1 MTGDQAKKAVAQ
13 QVSVGDAGAAR
24 REVYLDYAAATPV
37 DPEVVAA
44 MLPYLTEKF
53 HNPSAPYALAR
64 GVRADVEAARA
75 QIARAIGARPGNVVF
90 TAGATEANNLA
101 FACVDGEVVTDA
113 AEHESVL
120 ACAQGRACRIVGVAP
135 DGRVDAREVAAAITP
150 QTELVSIEL
159 ANGEVGAVQPVRD
172 ISRAVVAERAR
183 RLEAGE
189 RRPIYLHTD
198 ASQAAGALSVNVSS
212 LGCDLLT
219 LSAAKIHGPK
229 QVGLLWASD
238 DVALRPLV
246 RGGGQESGVRSGT
259 ENVAGIIGFAK
270 AMELTLERRS
280 GEAKRLRSLRDRLQ
294 RELAAEFPWAVVQG
308 PKAAKLRLPGLLHVG
323 FPGLEAR
330 RLVIELERAGVS
342 VGTGS
347 ACAASRMRSSHVLA
361 AMGVPDEVAQ
371 GSLRITLGA
380 QTSEEDVEYAVAA
393 ISGAVRAEAARVGL
407 EDLLA
412 ASPAAAAVPVAS
424 PAPAGAPLPVTP
436 ASPHAKWDMNRAQ
449 DVSFCKEDAK
459 TPYAADGDRVSCKD
473 GSAEKGG
480 ER

>member
-1 MTGDQAKKAVAQ
+1 
-13 QVSVGDAGAAR
+13 
-24 REVYLDYAAATPV
+24 
-37 DPEVVAA
+37 
-44 MLPYLTEKF
+44 
-53 HNPSAPYALAR
+53 
-64 GVRADVEAARA
+64 
-75 QIARAIGARPGNVVF
+75 
-90 TAGATEANNLA
+90 
-101 FACVDGEVVTDA
+101 
-113 AEHESVL
+113 
-120 ACAQGRACRIVGVAP
+120 
-135 DGRVDAREVAAAITP
+135 
-150 QTELVSIEL
+150 
-159 ANGEVGAVQPVRD
+159 
-172 ISRAVVAERAR
+172 
-183 RLEAGE
+183 
-189 RRPIYLHTD
+189 
-198 ASQAAGALSVNVSS
+198 
-212 LGCDLLT
+212 
-219 LSAAKIHGPK
+219 
-229 QVGLLWASD
+229 
-238 DVALRPLV
+238 
-246 RGGGQESGVRSGT
+246 
-259 ENVAGIIGFAK
+259 
-270 AMELTLERRS
+270 MELTLERRS

-407 EDLLA
+407 EGLLA